1 MDSQKICEI
10 MKLNKRE
17 VRHLAG
23 YLEGISETDWQIRE
37 FLITANYIKYD
48 ESLDL
53 ESNFF

>member
-1 MDSQKICEI
+1 

-17 VRHLAG
+17 VRHLSG
-23 YLEGISETDWQIRE
+23 YLEGISETDGQIRE